1 MHGMYGSMEAEYEVQ
16 RTIKRAGLTVF
27 LCLLRKVSG
36 PIKVRVN
43 NKGRIDGLRRGETE
57 CIKPR
62 AGDAHLWMKIWEEF
76 HELVKRGFL
85 VDVEHVKAHRTKKE
99 KKNMS
104 HFEKF
109 VTEGNEKADELA
121 KAGAML
127 DEGYMAEARAETI
140 RQERER
146 RCMWPCSMRPASTAW
161 WNNGRT
167 VKSSN
172 LSRKKSGFFVD
183 TKNEETKHRTEWCAE
198 ADS

>member
-1 MHGMYGSMEAEYEVQ
+1 MEAEYEVQ

-85 VDVEHVKAHRTKKE
+85 VDVEHVKAHRIKKE

-140 RQERER
+140 RQEREEVYVALQYA
-146 RCMWPCSMRPASTAW
+146 ASFHCVVEQW
-161 WNNGRT
+161 
-167 VKSSN
+167 K
-172 LSRKKSGFFVD
+172 D
-183 TKNEETKHRTEWCAE
+183 CEELKLEPKEKWIFR
-198 ADS
+198 